1 MFGNS
6 KKTFAELVEEYKGTF
21 LKSYKLDD
29 YDDTRARVEVQLRE
43 YETYL
48 SFEITKEIADENR
61 TIPLTIQEMR
71 NLKDVLELAITRYDI
86 ANSIRKGIERG
97 ME

>member
-1 MFGNS
+1 MNMEHVKFGMM
-6 KKTFAELVEEYKGTF
+6 VEQYMQTY
-21 LKSYKLDD
+21 LKSHKLDD
-29 YDDTRARVEVQLRE
+29 YDDTRARTEVQLRE

-48 SFEITKEIADENR
+48 SFEITKEIADTEV

-71 NLKDVLELAITRYDI
+71 NLKDVLELAITRY
-86 ANSIRKGIERG
+86 SISEALRRDLERG